1 MVQRLTLCPVLSLEG
16 PIPQES
22 APRPPSSD
30 VLGST
35 FIAYSESSKS
45 PNSSV
50 YGGVAASEW
59 VATDRLNATTGQNFT
74 SWAEFF
80 GPHEYNSDLFTTLQR
95 ETISS
100 STFDYS
106 ALDIDIYRV
115 MYPASLPQQFD
126 PEDII
131 IVTNS
136 LCSSVCADFVE
147 MMHHEAAV
155 RTVVAG
161 GSPKPGPMQTASG
174 SRGAQLY
181 TADLIDNDISAAE
194 YLNTSTNKLLP
205 DRSVTLSSPSL
216 ALISAIRSVKIS
228 RISSYN
234 SSTTPPTTVSSTQL
248 RLGSTTHLSGP
259 AL

>member
-1 MVQRLTLCPVLSLEG
+1 M
-16 PIPQES
+16 
-22 APRPPSSD
+22 
-30 VLGST
+30 
-35 FIAYSESSKS
+35 
-45 PNSSV
+45 

-59 VATDRLNATTGQNFT
+59 VATDRLNAVTGQNFM
-74 SWAEFF
+74 SWAGFF

-95 ETISS
+95 ENISN

-106 ALDIDIYRV
+106 ALHIDIYRV

-136 LCSSVCADFVE
+136 LCISVCADFVE

-155 RTVVAG
+155 RTVIAR

-205 DRSVTLSSPSL
+205 DRSVDTLITFL
-216 ALISAIRSVKIS
+216 GIISAIRCVKIS
-228 RISSYN
+228 RVSPYN
-234 SSTTPPTTVSSTQL
+234 SSTTPPTAVFSTQL